1 METRQFRAKTMS
13 EALRDTRKALGA
25 DAMIVSART
34 MEGPSGYVEVTAV
47 GNGESKKKNPGV
59 AAKYGIGRKTEVE
72 ENSDDITS
80 QFVNEAQIQK
90 SIEPLKR
97 EMMSLRKMIA
107 DLSQITNQ
115 AVLPGFNDLR
125 TLILEASQ
133 EQEASRLLGPVYTE
147 LLELGLLPEIA
158 RDLVRTAEMKLGLNS
173 ADRKDWMNLARGMV
187 RELITQRIK
196 LAGPMVAGEDSRI
209 FVFAGPSGVG
219 KTTTLAKVAS
229 RMALSEGLDVV
240 IITTDTYRV
249 GSIEQ
254 SRRYAELIGV
264 PLVVA
269 DRPETMATAL
279 RSYANADVLLI
290 DTPGRA
296 FENEQVRTMLQDVL
310 FATGEPMETHLLIS
324 ATYSTSQQEA
334 VIRNFAPMHPSRL
347 IMTKIDECVQLGSL
361 VNIQQI
367 TDLPFSYMTRGHRVP
382 EDIEVAGA
390 GRIAQLLFRTIME

>member
-13 EALRDTRKALGA
+13 EALRETRKELGA
-25 DAMIVSART
+25 DAMIISART
-34 MEGPSGYVEVTAV
+34 MDGPSGYVEVTAV
-47 GNGESKKKNPGV
+47 GNGETKKKNTGFG
-59 AAKYGIGRKTEVE
+59 ARYGIGAKTETARE
-72 ENSDDITS
+72 SDDIARN
-80 QFVNEAQIQK
+80 FINEEQIQK

-107 DLSQITNQ
+107 DLSQITSQ

-125 TLILEASQ
+125 TLILESSQ
-133 EQEASRLLGPVYTE
+133 EQEASRLLGPIYTE
-147 LLELGLLPEIA
+147 LLELGLLPDIA
-158 RDLVRTAEMKLGLNS
+158 RDLVRTAEMKLGLKA

-196 LAGPMVAGEDSRI
+196 LSGPMVAGEGSRI

-279 RSYANADVLLI
+279 RSYAHADVLLI

-296 FENEQVRTMLQDVL
+296 FENEQVREMLKDVL
-310 FATGEPMETHLLIS
+310 AATGEPLETHLLIS

-334 VIRNFAPMHPSRL
+334 VIRNFMPMKPSRL

-367 TDLPFSYMTRGHRVP
+367 TELPFSYLTRGHRVP

>member
-13 EALRDTRKALGA
+13 EALRETRKSLGA

-34 MEGPSGYVEVTAV
+34 MDGPSGYVEVTAV
-47 GNGESKKKNPGV
+47 GNGEKKKGTGLS
-59 AAKYGIGRKTEVE
+59 AKYGIGRKKEMPAET
-72 ENSDDITS
+72 DDIAP
-80 QFVNEAQIQK
+80 QLVNDAHLQR

-97 EMMSLRKMIA
+97 EMMSLRKMIS

-125 TLILEASQ
+125 TLILESSQ
-133 EQEASRLLGPVYTE
+133 EQEASRLLGPIYTE
-147 LLELGLLPEIA
+147 LLDLGVIPEIA
-158 RDLVRTAEMKLGLNS
+158 RDLVRTAEMKLGLKT
-173 ADRKDWMNLARGMV
+173 ADRKDWMQLARGMV
-187 RELITQRIK
+187 RELITQQIK
-196 LAGPMVAGEDSRI
+196 LAGPMVAGEGSRI

-249 GSIEQ
+249 GSIDQ

-279 RSYANADVLLI
+279 RSYAHADVLLI

-296 FENEQVRTMLQDVL
+296 FENDQVRTMLQDVL

-324 ATYSTSQQEA
+324 ATFSSAQQEA

-347 IMTKIDECVQLGSL
+347 VMTKIDECVQLGSL
-361 VNIQQI
+361 INIQHM
-367 TDLPFSYMTRGHRVP
+367 TDLPFSYLTRGHRVP

>member
-25 DAMIVSART
+25 DAMIISART
-34 MEGPSGYVEVTAV
+34 MDGPSGYVEVTAV
-47 GNGESKKKNPGV
+47 GNGDSKRKNAGLASRYGMGKKAEPAETPDN
-59 AAKYGIGRKTEVE
+59 ISTQMMNDE
-72 ENSDDITS
+72 
-80 QFVNEAQIQK
+80 QIQK
-90 SIEPLKR
+90 TIEPLKR

-125 TLILEASQ
+125 TLIMEASQ
-133 EQEASRLLGPVYTE
+133 EQEASRMLGPIYTE

-158 RDLVRTAEMKLGLNS
+158 RDLVRTAEMKLGLKTV
-173 ADRKDWMNLARGMV
+173 DRKDWMNLARGMV
-187 RELITQRIK
+187 RELITQRIR
-196 LAGPMVAGEDSRI
+196 LAGPMVAGEGSRI

-249 GSIEQ
+249 GSIDQ

-279 RSYANADVLLI
+279 RSYAHADVLLI

-324 ATYSTSQQEA
+324 ATYSTSQQQA
-334 VIRNFAPMHPSRL
+334 VIRNFSSMHPSRL

-361 VNIQQI
+361 LNIQHS
-367 TDLPFSYMTRGHRVP
+367 TDLPFSYLTRGHRVP

>member
-1 METRQFRAKTMS
+1 MDTRQFRAKTMS
-13 EALRDTRKALGA
+13 EALRETRKALGS
-25 DAMIVSART
+25 DAMIISART
-34 MEGPSGYVEVTAV
+34 MDGPSGYVEVTAV
-47 GNGESKKKNPGV
+47 GNGDGAQKSGGLG
-59 AAKYGIGRKTEVE
+59 AKYGFGRKKEAQPTMDNIAPQAVE
-72 ENSDDITS
+72 DE
-80 QFVNEAQIQK
+80 QIQK

-97 EMMSLRKMIA
+97 EMMSLRKMIL

-125 TLILEASQ
+125 TLILESSQ
-133 EQEASRLLGPVYTE
+133 EQEASRLLGPIYTE
-147 LLELGLLPEIA
+147 LMDLGLIPEIA
-158 RDLVRTAEMKLGLNS
+158 RDLVRTAEMKLGLK
-173 ADRKDWMNLARGMV
+173 AVDRKDWMSLARGMV

-196 LAGPMVAGEDSRI
+196 LAGPMVAGEGSRI

-229 RMALSEGLDVV
+229 RMALSEGLNVV

-249 GSIEQ
+249 GSIDQ

-269 DRPETMATAL
+269 DRPETMAAAL

-296 FENEQVRTMLQDVL
+296 FENEQVRSSLKDTLYT
-310 FATGEPMETHLLIS
+310 AGEPMETHLLVS
-324 ATYSTSQQEA
+324 ATYSTSHQEA
-334 VIRNFAPMHPSRL
+334 VLRNFDSMHPSRL
-347 IMTKIDECVQLGSL
+347 IMTKIDECDQLGSL
-361 VNIQQI
+361 VNIQQ
-367 TDLPFSYMTRGHRVP
+367 TTNLPFSYLTRGHRVP